1 MNLDATGI
9 EPRHSEGELAFPQ
22 FKYFSCRPISKPA
35 RESRII
41 ISVNIPDAGLS
52 SSSLLIRNLNS
63 NCRYILS
70 SSPFFPFLHPDY
82 IFSRFDRVRRG
93 GIAFAS
99 KRKQRRVNDSRPVAA
114 AIDFGCKDVGFG
126 PSAPWGGATR
136 PESQRNRR
144 DTTGIYDRP
153 PHYYS
158 MNFNAKRT
166 VSRRDTRGGFS
177 RKRRHAG
184 RGGVRKF
191 PYNPQFHP
199 VPPLRGIPPPSL
211 NSNAPSFLPYLTLP
225 ISSRFGF
232 RGASVNRIGTKG

>member
-70 SSPFFPFLHPDY
+70 STVSSSPFFPFLHPDY

-93 GIAFAS
+93 GIPCA
-99 KRKQRRVNDSRPVAA
+99 RVEKEAA
-114 AIDFGCKDVGFG
+114 A
-126 PSAPWGGATR
+126 R
-136 PESQRNRR
+136 
-144 DTTGIYDRP
+144 
-153 PHYYS
+153 
-158 MNFNAKRT
+158 
-166 VSRRDTRGGFS
+166 
-177 RKRRHAG
+177 
-184 RGGVRKF
+184 
-191 PYNPQFHP
+191 
-199 VPPLRGIPPPSL
+199 
-211 NSNAPSFLPYLTLP
+211 
-225 ISSRFGF
+225 
-232 RGASVNRIGTKG
+232 

>member
-70 SSPFFPFLHPDY
+70 STVSSSPFFLSFLHLDY

-136 PESQRNRR
+136 PGSQRNRR

-166 VSRRDTRGGFS
+166 VSRRDTRGGFFAKAKT
-177 RKRRHAG
+177 RGQRR
-184 RGGVRKF
+184 RQK
-191 PYNPQFHP
+191 
-199 VPPLRGIPPPSL
+199 
-211 NSNAPSFLPYLTLP
+211 
-225 ISSRFGF
+225 IS
-232 RGASVNRIGTKG
+232 V

>member
-70 SSPFFPFLHPDY
+70 LQSLPLLFSSPFSIPI
-82 IFSRFDRVRRG
+82 IFSRDL
-93 GIAFAS
+93 IAFGGAEYRALAS

-136 PESQRNRR
+136 PGSQRNRR

-199 VPPLRGIPPPSL
+199 TPS
-211 NSNAPSFLPYLTLP
+211 
-225 ISSRFGF
+225 
-232 RGASVNRIGTKG
+232 